1 MRINATTCAAA
12 CGVTFKTRSR
22 RMAVLGAVL
31 ALLVLSAA
39 TLTGGPVRAVPLFT
53 AVDLDPLT
61 PGIQSSLTV
70 APGTTFTVDVV
81 LDDLGLGAAT
91 SFDLVLLDVLFNDA
105 GLVLGLT
112 PATTPIAGALAAL
125 PGTADAASAVP
136 ILVAPGSPLAVGP
149 SLALA
154 PPFTSS
160 LGGVGLFNPTSFLS
174 FALASPPSIFSLSI
188 DALMSGTSSIFAPG
202 AVPGSELTLGNAGPG
217 TFPPTG
223 TPVEFPTLLSA
234 TVTVTPE
241 PTTLAL
247 FAFGLAGLGL
257 VARRRART

>member
-1 MRINATTCAAA
+1 
-12 CGVTFKTRSR
+12 
-22 RMAVLGAVL
+22 MAVLGAVL
-31 ALLVLSAA
+31 ALLVLGAA

-91 SFDLVLLDVLFNDA
+91 SFDLVLLDALFNDA

-160 LGGVGLFNPTSFLS
+160 LGGVGLFNPTSFFPSPWHRPLPS
-174 FALASPPSIFSLSI
+174 LAYQSTPSCPGPAVSSL
-188 DALMSGTSSIFAPG
+188 
-202 AVPGSELTLGNAGPG
+202 
-217 TFPPTG
+217 
-223 TPVEFPTLLSA
+223 
-234 TVTVTPE
+234 
-241 PTTLAL
+241 LAL
-247 FAFGLAGLGL
+247 SPDLNSHWAMPDRAHFPRQ
-257 VARRRART
+257 ARP